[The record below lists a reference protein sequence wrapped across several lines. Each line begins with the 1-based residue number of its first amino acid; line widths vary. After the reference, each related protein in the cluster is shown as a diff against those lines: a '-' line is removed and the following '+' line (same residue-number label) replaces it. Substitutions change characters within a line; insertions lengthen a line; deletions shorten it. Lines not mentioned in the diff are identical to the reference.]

1 MYLYDYIPNQSK
13 HHFKLKLTFDEFCTF
28 YVNWFSCSSGGQESI
43 QCKRRGG
50 SCNLVFD
57 LVGSVFDVVASP
69 GIDKGQGEQEDGE
82 NKKILHLE
90 LKRNNFFKIDKLIS

>member
-13 HHFKLKLTFDEFCTF
+13 HHFKLKLTFGEFCTF

-50 SCNLVFD
+50 SCYLVFD
-57 LVGSVFDVVASP
+57 LVG
-69 GIDKGQGEQEDGE
+69 IDEGKGEQEDGE